1 MPKLPDLIQP
11 QTFGLSQALRAI
23 TLFCNKKHGE
33 LQKQVP
39 ELEHSEKM

>member
-1 MPKLPDLIQP
+1 MHLLCEY
-11 QTFGLSQALRAI
+11 
-23 TLFCNKKHGE
+23 TLKEIGKKKGMGE